1 MANKID
7 RNDLVIA
14 LGILLDSNES
24 VRCAVLATQANP
36 VLEPEERG
44 KLKAA
49 AQEHAN
55 KAGRD
60 YRMFMVGK

>member
-1 MANKID
+1 MSNKID
-7 RNDLVIA
+7 RNDFLIA

-24 VRCAVLATQANP
+24 VRCAILATQANP
-36 VLEPEERG
+36 VLDPKERG

-60 YRMFMVGK
+60 FAMFMVGK

>member
-24 VRCAVLATQANP
+24 VRCAVLATQTNP
-36 VLEPEERG
+36 PLLPEERG

-49 AQEHAN
+49 SQEHAN

-60 YRMFMVGK
+60 FAMFMVGK